1 MEEAVGESF
10 AIGAEDIGNVVHS
23 EEVVTSTSTTIDPSQ
38 PVIIPPAAPPAQV
51 VAVPAPGPAVYT
63 IPTLLTTAGP
73 VMQVVTL
80 QNAQP
85 AQQVGLTNALRNVRL
100 ITIQPKTMNGFNGR
114 PQPISLNPRPE
125 IRQPQPQNNKNMQV
139 VNFYG
144 KTNNSPST
152 VRVML
157 PKTPPPPK
165 PSPKVANKPAPQP
178 VKASPSYYKELQRE
192 KEMREFSHLND
203 ELRRGLRILLDLT
216 TTLQHNTTFPFME
229 RVDPVK
235 DGAPDYDRVITQ
247 PMWLSR
253 IKEKFRND
261 NYKVLTEFV
270 ADMRLILENCYR
282 YNGPNHPITKKALR
296 LEQCFEQKITLLPV
310 DLRAQCAL
318 VEDDSERK
326 ARIGSSSESY
336 FSPLLHRVRHERQ
349 ERERL
354 ARERKAEEQRK
365 RREERERQ
373 RCIWA
378 EKMMNPEVKAQMR
391 TMWEIPQIGHFLH
404 LARTAL
410 NVGEIAQYELEHM
423 FLMPEA
429 SVLLATLVTSLL
441 SSPNQRIKLAESPPT
456 PYAIWSARIGSRV
469 VEWYRTY
476 NREGRNVVKGI
487 NKKYNLIMS
496 LVN

>member
-1 MEEAVGESF
+1 MFTFCGSQMEEAAGESF
-10 AIGAEDIGNVVHS
+10 AIGAEDIGIGNVVHS
-23 EEVVTSTSTTIDPSQ
+23 EEVVTSTTTSTDPIP
-38 PVIIPPAAPPAQV
+38 PVITTPAALLPQQ
-51 VAVPAPGPAVYT
+51 AVPIAACPVPGPTYS
-63 IPTLLTTAGP
+63 IPTLVNTAGP
-73 VMQVVTL
+73 MQVVTL

-85 AQQVGLTNALRNVRL
+85 SSQIGITNALRNIRL
-100 ITIQPKTMNGFNGR
+100 ITIQPKPLMNGVNGR

-125 IRQPQPQNNKNMQV
+125 IKPQQAPVNRNMQV
-139 VNFYG
+139 INFY
-144 KTNNSPST
+144 KKPNPSP
-152 VRVML
+152 VRVIA
-157 PKTPPPPK
+157 PNVVTKIA
-165 PSPKVANKPAPQP
+165 PKVVNKPTQQP
-178 VKASPSYYKELQRE
+178 VKASPSYYKEQQRE
-192 KEMREFSHLND
+192 KEMKEFSHLND

-216 TTLQHNTTFPFME
+216 TQLQHNTTFPFME

-253 IKEKFRND
+253 IKEKFRN
-261 NYKVLTEFV
+261 NSYTALTQFA

-296 LEQCFEQKITLLPV
+296 LEQCFEQKLALLPV
-310 DLRAQCAL
+310 ELRAQCAL

-326 ARIGSSSESY
+326 ARIGSSSEAY

-378 EKMMNPEVKAQMR
+378 EKMMNTEVKGQMR

-404 LARTAL
+404 LAR
-410 NVGEIAQYELEHM
+410 VI
-423 FLMPEA
+423 F
-429 SVLLATLVTSLL
+429 
-441 SSPNQRIKLAESPPT
+441 
-456 PYAIWSARIGSRV
+456 
-469 VEWYRTY
+469 
-476 NREGRNVVKGI
+476 
-487 NKKYNLIMS
+487 
-496 LVN
+496 

>member
-1 MEEAVGESF
+1 MEEAVGESVV
-10 AIGAEDIGNVVHS
+10 IGAEDIGNVVHS
-23 EEVVTSTSTTIDPSQ
+23 EEVETSTSTTIDPSP
-38 PVIIPPAAPPAQV
+38 PVITAPAAPPAS
-51 VAVPAPGPAVYT
+51 VAVPALGPVYS
-63 IPTLLTTAGP
+63 IPTLVPTTGP

-80 QNAQP
+80 QNALPSQP
-85 AQQVGLTNALRNVRL
+85 AGLTNALRNVRL

-114 PQPISLNPRPE
+114 PQPISLSPRPE
-125 IRQPQPQNNKNMQV
+125 IRQPQPQNSKNMQV
-139 VNFYG
+139 LNFYG
-144 KTNNSPST
+144 RTNNSPST

-157 PKTPPPPK
+157 PKAPPN
-165 PSPKVANKPAPQP
+165 PSPKVLNKPAPQP

-192 KEMREFSHLND
+192 KEMREFSHLNE

-216 TTLQHNTTFPFME
+216 TSLQHNTTFPFME

-253 IKEKFRND
+253 IKEKFRNND
-261 NYKVLTEFV
+261 YTVLTQFV

-318 VEDDSERK
+318 AEDDSERK

-354 ARERKAEEQRK
+354 AKERKAEEQRK

-429 SVLLATLVTSLL
+429 SLLLATLVTSLL

-476 NREGRNVVKGI
+476 NREGRNVIKG
-487 NKKYNLIMS
+487 KYKVHLILKS
-496 LVN
+496 